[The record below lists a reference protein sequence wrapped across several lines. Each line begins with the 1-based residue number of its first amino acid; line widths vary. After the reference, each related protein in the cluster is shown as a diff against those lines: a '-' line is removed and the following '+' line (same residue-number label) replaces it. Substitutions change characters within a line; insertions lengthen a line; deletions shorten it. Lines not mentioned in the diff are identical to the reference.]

1 MPPQS
6 LKIDHLPSDA
16 SAILRER
23 YLAGTF
29 SVVTQWFCGH
39 IKQPNMYPTKYTG
52 ENTVY
57 KKDCPGSGVY
67 IFYVI

>member
-6 LKIDHLPSDA
+6 MKIDHLPSDA

-29 SVVTQWFCGH
+29 SVVTQWTLLQSLPSYSAGNGLILSCS
-39 IKQPNMYPTKYTG
+39 KPVT
-52 ENTVY
+52 
-57 KKDCPGSGVY
+57 
-67 IFYVI
+67 YVINGYPQVKMG